1 VQAGD
6 GGLSWSQ
13 PKRAPEAEVILD
25 LGKQLG
31 RCDGSHNSC
40 WSRDTDCC
48 ARDVNCIIAL
58 PPRPRAIARSF
69 TGTAFT
75 ATRYHPAAAL
85 THLPRATFM
94 RPRVFLIHTTYV
106 ALHLRHAPFL
116 PPPIAPITRGNPR

>member
-31 RCDGSHNSC
+31 LCDGSHNSRR
-40 WSRDTDCC
+40 SRDTDCC
-48 ARDVNCIIAL
+48 GRDLNCTIAL
-58 PPRPRAIARSF
+58 PPRPQAIVRSF
-69 TGTAFT
+69 IDTAFT
-75 ATRYHPAAAL
+75 ATRSHPAAAF

-94 RPRVFLIHTTYV
+94 RPRVLSKTHRIHCF
-106 ALHLRHAPFL
+106 ASA
-116 PPPIAPITRGNPR
+116 TRSTPATAYRAHNSR